1 MILQPLFEN
10 AIKYGV
16 YETTEQVTIKTT
28 CQCDGNVLKITI
40 VNDYDAS
47 SMKRKG
53 EGIGLRNIRKRM
65 QIIYNQPDLIKITDL
80 KTSFEVQIII
90 PQKQSVS

>member
-1 MILQPLFEN
+1 MFEN

-16 YETTEQVTIKTT
+16 YETTDQVTIKTI
-28 CQCDGNVLKITI
+28 CQCEGNILKITI

-47 SMKRKG
+47 SLQRKG

-65 QIIYNQPDLIKITDL
+65 QIIYNQPDLMKVTDL
-80 KTSFEVQIII
+80 KTSFEVQLII
-90 PQKQSVS
+90 PQKQSMS